1 MSDLPSDG
9 TAEALL
15 SLRHV
20 TRHFGTV
27 LAVADVSL
35 DIPDAPRGIGIIGES
50 GSGKTTLARILLG
63 LLEPDEGEVLFRGA
77 ALGRL
82 DRGGRRAFRAQA
94 QPVFQDG
101 NEALDPR
108 MSVGASI
115 VEALAVAGRGGK
127 DVREGEVAALLTD
140 VGLDPSLAS
149 RLPHELSGGQ
159 RQRVIIARALAVR
172 PTVLILDEPTS
183 ALDVTVQ
190 ARILDLL
197 DRLRDEH
204 NLGMLLITH
213 NLAVVQRLCATAHVM
228 FAGRVVE
235 SGPTRVLLS
244 HPRHPYTRTLRDAV
258 PRLGGAPPVTA
269 DRPWQAPA
277 DEGCAFRLRCPLAT
291 EICARERPALRP
303 VGAQLT
309 ACHHAEDLD
318 ADSRPQAED
327 SFAPLT
333 DPLR

>member
-1 MSDLPSDG
+1 MTELPSDG
-9 TAEALL
+9 PAQALL
-15 SLRHV
+15 SVRQV
-20 TRHFGTV
+20 TRRFGTV
-27 LAVADVSL
+27 QAVTDVSL
-35 DIPDAPRGIGIIGES
+35 EIPDAPGGIGIIGES

-77 ALGRL
+77 SLGRL
-82 DRGGRRAFRAQA
+82 GRPGRRELRAQV

-127 DVREGEVAALLTD
+127 GVRDAEVAALLTD

-172 PTVLILDEPTS
+172 PSVLILDEPTS

-204 NLGMLLITH
+204 QLGMLLITH
-213 NLAVVQRLCATAHVM
+213 NLAVVQRLCGTAHVM

-235 SGPTRVLLS
+235 SGPTRVLLAQ
-244 HPRHPYTRTLRDAV
+244 PRHPYTRTLRDAV
-258 PRLGGAPPVTA
+258 PRLGGSPPVTA
-269 DRPWQAPA
+269 ERPWQAPA
-277 DEGCAFRLRCPLAT
+277 EEGCAFRSRCPLAT
-291 EICARERPALRP
+291 EICARERPVLRP

-309 ACHHAEDLD
+309 ACHHAEALD
-318 ADSRPQAED
+318 DEPSTRSDARVP
-327 SFAPLT
+327 
-333 DPLR
+333 